1 MDIILKKGTD
11 SNLNSINS
19 RAILALALLLLIPA
33 SLWAQKTKRSGRT
46 PVAQPPPTKS
56 AARTTP
62 AAQQQ
67 QQQQQQGANLSAQ
80 DLALLIEEL
89 GVSPQSRVELAG
101 DEASRQSFVRDLREM
116 FAVAEEARA
125 AGLAARPDVKHQMEL
140 SRAFVIARRYSKK
153 RQAAGAAS
161 PEQVV
166 SKEEIAAF
174 VKEAG
179 QEQKFQEFFQD
190 YLKNRPKAEQA
201 NAVTDEQRENLR
213 QQWANVI
220 LSERKGLAAGVD
232 KERATQ
238 VMLMYQHARLL
249 AGEYFKETLEARTK
263 ATEAEIEAYY
273 AAHPELDPKQ
283 TKAKAEE
290 LLTRL
295 RAGGDFNALA
305 KEFSIDTS
313 NKDQGGDL
321 GWFGRGMMVK
331 SFEDAAFALKP
342 GELSGIVETQFGYHI
357 IKLEERRMQ
366 DSPNGQPVEQV
377 RARHILIAP
386 GGAGGAGGRPQS
398 PREQARNAVE
408 TEKRNKLLGE
418 IVSRSRVRIAD
429 DFDANAVP
437 ATPDAVGSAGKT
449 EAQPKATTNAAM
461 PSAQTKGTSQR
472 TRAGSSRRR
481 RP

>member
-1 MDIILKKGTD
+1 MDMILKKGTD

-19 RAILALALLLLIPA
+19 RAILALALLLMIPA
-33 SLWAQKTKRSGRT
+33 SLWAQKTGRGRRT
-46 PVAQPPPTKS
+46 PNPQPTPTKS
-56 AARTTP
+56 ATRAAP
-62 AAQQQ
+62 AAAQQQ
-67 QQQQQQGANLSAQ
+67 QQQQGVNLSAQ
-80 DLALLIEEL
+80 DLALLVEEL
-89 GVSPQSRVELAG
+89 GVTPQSRVQLAG
-101 DEASRQSFVRDLREM
+101 DEASRKSFVRDLREM
-116 FAVAEEARA
+116 FAVADEARA
-125 AGLAARPDVKHQMEL
+125 AGLAARPDVKHQLEL

-166 SKEEIAAF
+166 SKEEIAVF

-190 YLKNRPKAEQA
+190 YLKKRPKAEQA

-213 QQWANVI
+213 QQWANVL
-220 LSERKGLAAGVD
+220 LSERKGVAAGVD

-249 AGEYFKETLEARTK
+249 AGEYFRETLDARTK
-263 ATEAEIEAYY
+263 ATDAEIEAYY

-331 SFEDAAFALKP
+331 PFEDAAFALKP

-357 IKLEERRMQ
+357 IKLDERRMQ
-366 DSPNGQPVEQV
+366 DSPNGQPVEQI

-386 GGAGGAGGRPQS
+386 GGVAGGRPQS
-398 PREQARNAVE
+398 PREQARQAVE

-418 IVSRSRVRIAD
+418 IVSRSRIKIAD
-429 DFDANAVP
+429 DFDANAAP
-437 ATPDAVGSAGKT
+437 ATLDPAGSAVKT
-449 EAQPKATTNAAM
+449 EAQPAATTSATT
-461 PSAQTKGTSQR
+461 PSAPTKGTSQR
-472 TRAGSSRRR
+472 TRAGTSRRR

>member
-1 MDIILKKGTD
+1 MDMILKKGTD
-11 SNLNSINS
+11 RNLNLKYN
-19 RAILALALLLLIPA
+19 RAILALALLLMIPA
-33 SLWAQKTKRSGRT
+33 SLWAQKTQRGRT
-46 PVAQPPPTKS
+46 GSAQPTPTKS
-56 AARTTP
+56 APRSTP
-62 AAQQQ
+62 ATP
-67 QQQQQQGANLSAQ
+67 QQQQQQGVNLSAQ

-89 GVSPQSRVELAG
+89 GVSPQSRAQLAN
-101 DEASRQSFVRDLREM
+101 DAAARKSFVQDLREM
-116 FAVAEEARA
+116 FAVADEARA
-125 AGLAARPDVKHQMEL
+125 AGLSVRPDIKLQLEL

-161 PEQVV
+161 PDQVV

-190 YLKNRPKAEQA
+190 YLKNRPQAEQA

-213 QQWANVI
+213 QQWANII
-220 LSERKGLAAGVD
+220 LSERKGIAAGVD

-238 VMLMYQHARLL
+238 VMMMYQHARLL
-249 AGEYFKETLEARTK
+249 AGEYFKQTLDARTK
-263 ATEAEIEAYY
+263 ATDAEIEAYY

-283 TKAKAEE
+283 TRAKAED
-290 LLTRL
+290 LLARL

-331 SFEDAAFALKP
+331 PFEDAAFALKP

-357 IKLEERRMQ
+357 IKLDERRMQ
-366 DSPNGQPVEQV
+366 DSPTGQPVEQV

-386 GGAGGAGGRPQS
+386 GGGGGRPQS
-398 PREQARNAVE
+398 PREQARQAIE

-418 IVSRSRVRIAD
+418 IASRSRVTIAD
-429 DFDANAVP
+429 DFDPNASP
-437 ATPDAVGSAGKT
+437 ATPDATGSAVKT
-449 EAQPKATTNAAM
+449 EATPATTNTAK
-461 PSAQTKGTSQR
+461 PSTPTKGTSQR